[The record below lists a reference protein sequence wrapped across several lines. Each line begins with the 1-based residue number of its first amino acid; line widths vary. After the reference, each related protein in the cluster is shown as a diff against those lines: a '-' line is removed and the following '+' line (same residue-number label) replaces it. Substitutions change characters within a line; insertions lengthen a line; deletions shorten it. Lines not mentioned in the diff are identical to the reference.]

1 MTDAFLQ
8 MIFERLREKRC
19 EIAPGLS
26 DGEVGEIERRYDFR
40 FPPDLRRF
48 LQMGLP
54 ILGIPIDWREYGEAE
69 VISTGSWVNWRDDS
83 EQDIRE
89 RLDLPADGIC
99 FDIEYNNF
107 WRDDWG
113 RRPMNLQDA
122 FTVARAS
129 IAAAPKLI
137 PIFGHRFI
145 PEEPSAEGNPVF
157 SVIQTDI
164 IYYGDDLASYFLN
177 ELNGPTFSVDFP
189 DLLPD
194 WVAKSPRS
202 IRFWDYF
209 V

>member
-1 MTDAFLQ
+1 MF
-8 MIFERLREKRC
+8 
-19 EIAPGLS
+19 
-26 DGEVGEIERRYDFR
+26 
-40 FPPDLRRF
+40 
-48 LQMGLP
+48 
-54 ILGIPIDWREYGEAE
+54 
-69 VISTGSWVNWRDDS
+69 STASWVDWRDDS
-83 EQDIRE
+83 EEEIRE
-89 RLDLPADGIC
+89 RLNLPAEGIC

-113 RRPMNLQDA
+113 RRPSNLQDA

-137 PIFGHRFI
+137 PIFGRRYI

-164 IYYGDDLASYFLN
+164 IYYGYDLTGYFLN
-177 ELNGPTFSVDFP
+177 ELNNTYLSVDFP

-194 WVAKSPRS
+194 CVAKSPRS

-209 V
+209 M

>member
-8 MIFERLREKRC
+8 FIFDQLREKRC

-26 DGEVGEIERRYDFR
+26 DGEVGVIERKYDLR
-40 FPPDLRRF
+40 FPPDLHRF

-54 ILGIPIDWREYGEAE
+54 VLGLPGDGRDYGEAE
-69 VISTGSWVNWRDDS
+69 VISTGSWVDWRNDS
-83 EQDIRE
+83 EEEIRE

-113 RRPMNLQDA
+113 RRPSNLQDA
-122 FTVARAS
+122 FGVARES

-137 PIFGHRFI
+137 PIFGHRYI
-145 PEEPSAEGNPVF
+145 PEEPSEVGNPVF

-164 IYYGDDLASYFLN
+164 IYYGYDLTGYLLN
-177 ELNGPTFSVDFP
+177 ELNHTYLSVDFP

-194 WVAKSPRS
+194 YVAKSPRS